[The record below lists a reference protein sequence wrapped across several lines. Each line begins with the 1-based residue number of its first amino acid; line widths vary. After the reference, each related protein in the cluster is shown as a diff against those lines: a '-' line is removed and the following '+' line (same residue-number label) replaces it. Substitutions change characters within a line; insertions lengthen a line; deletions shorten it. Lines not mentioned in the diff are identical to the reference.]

1 LLCSL
6 GRIDAI
12 FDSRINQKCQNGTP
26 QGSDPVDV
34 DVFSHGMPLAACEE
48 DGGQDGVEH
57 AAGNSHDRKDD
68 GANQNADD

>member
-1 LLCSL
+1 MLCSL

-12 FDSRINQKCQNGTP
+12 FDRRINQKCQNGTP

-57 AAGNSHDRKDD
+57 AAGNAHDRKDD